1 MSAALKNESPAAT
14 EQFVDQNTN
23 TAIIPSACFLSNQEK
38 SYATTQAQFSLK
50 GHALQRIYRP
60 ADNCTLYVV
69 SRWGH
74 SRVFAH
80 WRDVQAFLTQIGG
93 SHA

>member
-1 MSAALKNESPAAT
+1 MSNHKSEWPSGDGQSA
-14 EQFVDQNTN
+14 DQNTN
-23 TAIIPSACFLSNQEK
+23 TTIVAPVEFLSNQEK
-38 SYATTQAQFSLK
+38 DYATTQAQFALK

-60 ADNCTLYVV
+60 ADNCTLYAVGK
-69 SRWGH
+69 WGH

-93 SHA
+93 SHV